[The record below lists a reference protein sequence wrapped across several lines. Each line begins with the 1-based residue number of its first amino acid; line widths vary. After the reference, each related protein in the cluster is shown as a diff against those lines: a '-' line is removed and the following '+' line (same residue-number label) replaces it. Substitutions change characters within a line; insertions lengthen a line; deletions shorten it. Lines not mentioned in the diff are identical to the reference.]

1 MARRGHRQL
10 VMGTGNL
17 GFLSAGAGLSCEV
30 AAGLRWSAG
39 LLAALALTAL
49 CLCLF
54 LSYRCLGFGIGGM
67 ERVARGV

>member
-1 MARRGHRQL
+1 
-10 VMGTGNL
+10 MGTGNL
-17 GFLSAGAGLSCEV
+17 GFLSAGVGLSREV

-49 CLCLF
+49 CLCLCLF
-54 LSYRCLGFGIGGM
+54 LSCRCLGFGIGGM